1 MGIFYM
7 ERGERFMQE
16 KINLAIIGGGA
27 SGLIAAIT
35 ASKICKQTKQIT
47 IFEGASRVGKKL
59 LATGNGRCN
68 LTNIHAS
75 AKHYYGDTRLIEA
88 ILRTY
93 PPQRVI
99 QYFEEIGLLCKEES
113 EGRIYPYSLQAS
125 SVLDVLRFNAE
136 ELQVEIICDCPIHN
150 IQSKNG
156 IFILE
161 NHQQQTFIADKVIL
175 ATGGKASPQLGS
187 AGNGYTLAKQL
198 GHTVTPLYPALT
210 ILKTPPEYVKSLKG
224 MRSHVTAILKCN
236 GKAIRHEKGEVQFTE
251 QGLSGICMFQ
261 FSCHVAHSI
270 ANKQKITILLDFMPE
285 YSVSGIVNQLNH
297 AVNLFPHLPATEIL
311 KGFMNK
317 KVGETIVKTAVPQ
330 SKEMLAKQ
338 LTKTDFMAIANAVKQ
353 FSFPCI
359 GVADWKQAQVTAGGV
374 SLSQLNSSLESKIHK
389 GLYFSG
395 ELLNIDGDCGGYN
408 LNWAWISGITAGKAA
423 AKSLCHKDK
432 ARISTT

>member
-1 MGIFYM
+1 
-7 ERGERFMQE
+7 MQE

-224 MRSHVTAILKCN
+224 MRSHVTATLKCN

-261 FSCHVAHSI
+261 FSRHVAHSI
-270 ANKQKITILLDFMPE
+270 ANKQKITILLDLLMCDKEAIEVQKILPFLSDTWPLCRIGRAVIRA
-285 YSVSGIVNQLNH
+285 SQSCRQSCNKSQCPACGCRSHHSCTH
-297 AVNLFPHLPATEIL
+297 AP
-311 KGFMNK
+311 
-317 KVGETIVKTAVPQ
+317 
-330 SKEMLAKQ
+330 
-338 LTKTDFMAIANAVKQ
+338 Q
-353 FSFPCI
+353 FSRSFPAREW
-359 GVADWKQAQVTAGGV
+359 GSVLQRQGA
-374 SLSQLNSSLESKIHK
+374 
-389 GLYFSG
+389 
-395 ELLNIDGDCGGYN
+395 CGQ
-408 LNWAWISGITAGKAA
+408 
-423 AKSLCHKDK
+423 CP
-432 ARISTT
+432 

>member
-224 MRSHVTAILKCN
+224 MRSHVTATLKCN

-251 QGLSGICMFQ
+251 QGLSGC
-261 FSCHVAHSI
+261 
-270 ANKQKITILLDFMPE
+270 LLYTSD
-285 YSVSGIVNQLNH
+285 
-297 AVNLFPHLPATEIL
+297 A
-311 KGFMNK
+311 
-317 KVGETIVKTAVPQ
+317 
-330 SKEMLAKQ
+330 
-338 LTKTDFMAIANAVKQ
+338 
-353 FSFPCI
+353 
-359 GVADWKQAQVTAGGV
+359 AD
-374 SLSQLNSSLESKIHK
+374 
-389 GLYFSG
+389 
-395 ELLNIDGDCGGYN
+395 D
-408 LNWAWISGITAGKAA
+408 
-423 AKSLCHKDK
+423 
-432 ARISTT
+432 

>member
-1 MGIFYM
+1 
-7 ERGERFMQE
+7 MQE

-150 IQSKNG
+150 IQSKNC

-161 NHQQQTFIADKVIL
+161 NHQQQTFIADKVRC
-175 ATGGKASPQLGS
+175 
-187 AGNGYTLAKQL
+187 
-198 GHTVTPLYPALT
+198 V
-210 ILKTPPEYVKSLKG
+210 
-224 MRSHVTAILKCN
+224 
-236 GKAIRHEKGEVQFTE
+236 
-251 QGLSGICMFQ
+251 
-261 FSCHVAHSI
+261 
-270 ANKQKITILLDFMPE
+270 
-285 YSVSGIVNQLNH
+285 
-297 AVNLFPHLPATEIL
+297 
-311 KGFMNK
+311 
-317 KVGETIVKTAVPQ
+317 
-330 SKEMLAKQ
+330 
-338 LTKTDFMAIANAVKQ
+338 
-353 FSFPCI
+353 
-359 GVADWKQAQVTAGGV
+359 
-374 SLSQLNSSLESKIHK
+374 
-389 GLYFSG
+389 
-395 ELLNIDGDCGGYN
+395 
-408 LNWAWISGITAGKAA
+408 
-423 AKSLCHKDK
+423 
-432 ARISTT
+432 

>member
-1 MGIFYM
+1 M
-7 ERGERFMQE
+7 
-16 KINLAIIGGGA
+16 
-27 SGLIAAIT
+27 
-35 ASKICKQTKQIT
+35 
-47 IFEGASRVGKKL
+47 
-59 LATGNGRCN
+59 
-68 LTNIHAS
+68 
-75 AKHYYGDTRLIEA
+75 
-88 ILRTY
+88 
-93 PPQRVI
+93 
-99 QYFEEIGLLCKEES
+99 
-113 EGRIYPYSLQAS
+113 
-125 SVLDVLRFNAE
+125 LRFNAE

-224 MRSHVTAILKCN
+224 MRSHVTATLKCN

-261 FSCHVAHSI
+261 FSRHVAHSI

-374 SLSQLNSSLESKIHK
+374 SLSQLNSALESKIHK

-423 AKSLCHKDK
+423 AKSLCQKDK

>member
-1 MGIFYM
+1 MHKRID
-7 ERGERFMQE
+7 
-16 KINLAIIGGGA
+16 LAIIGGGA
-27 SGLIAAIT
+27 SGLIAAIA
-35 ASKICKQTKQIT
+35 ASRICKQTKKIT

-75 AKHYYGDTRLIEA
+75 AKHYYGDTRCIEA
-88 ILRTY
+88 ILHTY

-113 EGRIYPYSLQAS
+113 EGRIYPYSLQAA

-136 ELQVEIICDCPIHN
+136 EMQVEIICDSPIYN
-150 IQSKNG
+150 IRPIDG
-156 IFILE
+156 AFILE
-161 NHQQQTFIADKVIL
+161 NHQQETFTAKKVIL

-210 ILKTPPEYVKSLKG
+210 ILKTPPQCVKALKG
-224 MRSHVTAILKCN
+224 MRSHAVATLKCN
-236 GKAIRHEKGEVQFTE
+236 GKVTRREKGEVQFTE

-261 FSCHVAHSI
+261 FSRHVAHSI
-270 ANKQKITILLDFMPE
+270 ANKQKIEILLDFMPE
-285 YSVSGIVNQLNH
+285 YSVSTIVNQLSH
-297 AVNLFPHLPATEIL
+297 AANLFPHLPATEIL
-311 KGFMNK
+311 KGFINK
-317 KVGETIVKTAVPQ
+317 KVGETIVKTVVPQ
-330 SKEMLAKQ
+330 SPKMLAKQ
-338 LTKTDFMAIANAVKQ
+338 LTKTDFMVIANAVKQ
-353 FSFPCI
+353 FSFSCI

-374 SLSQLNSSLESKIHK
+374 SLSQINGSLESKIHK
-389 GLYFSG
+389 GLYFAG